1 MKNFEDIYEFVDSE
15 DEEFRNSLATV
26 DKTGKRIW
34 LYPKKVSGAFFNK
47 RVIATIIF
55 LIVFIAGPFIKINGM
70 PLLMMNVFERKF
82 SIFGQ
87 LFMPQDFICGI
98 YHIVYRNLWS
108 HMVWMALSTNRIYGN
123 DIQTY

>member
-47 RVIATIIF
+47 RV
-55 LIVFIAGPFIKINGM
+55 KI
-70 PLLMMNVFERKF
+70 
-82 SIFGQ
+82 
-87 LFMPQDFICGI
+87 
-98 YHIVYRNLWS
+98 
-108 HMVWMALSTNRIYGN
+108 
-123 DIQTY
+123 